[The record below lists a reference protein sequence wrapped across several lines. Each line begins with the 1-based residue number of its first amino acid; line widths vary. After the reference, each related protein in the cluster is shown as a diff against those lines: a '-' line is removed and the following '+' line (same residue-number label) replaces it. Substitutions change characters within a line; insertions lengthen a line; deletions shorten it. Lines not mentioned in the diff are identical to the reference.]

1 MQSGFLEKMRRAN
14 QGRDLESYTGR
25 MDAAT
30 IYKTETLLS
39 YFTDIK
45 NEMLIVDAGSG
56 TGKVAESIL
65 GKLQKT
71 GKKIEIVAVDI
82 THKYRDISPYDR
94 EISWLIADAAQQN
107 FAENSVDIKYF
118 STSGHEIASFGGG
131 PQRMI
136 TALKNTLAE
145 LKPGGQVIIRDF
157 VKPSSEKFLMKIKE
171 DDGQNFDSINLD
183 KTINYEQLSTMALFQ
198 CFHREFAGG
207 NAFDFTIQ
215 KQNGG
220 GQLIELDLEWA
231 YEFYM
236 RKEYKNNWQNE
247 INEKYSY
254 WTLEEAHK
262 MLEQVG
268 FTNVKVESN
277 PNQYILD
284 NWLKEQVKLYNR
296 DEQGN
301 LKELDF
307 PTTHMIAV
315 GYKAQ

>member
-1 MQSGFLEKMRRAN
+1 MSSEFLEKMKRAN

-39 YFTDIK
+39 YFSDVK
-45 NEMLIVDAGSG
+45 DEMLVVDAGSG

-65 GKLQKT
+65 DKIQKT

-82 THKYRDISPYDR
+82 THKYRNISPYDQ

-118 STSGHEIASFGGG
+118 STSGHEIVSFGGG
-131 PQRMI
+131 PQRMVS
-136 TALKNTLAE
+136 ALKNTLTE

-157 VKPSSEKFLMKIKE
+157 VKPATKKVLMKIRE
-171 DDGQNFDSINLD
+171 DDGQDFDSINLD
-183 KTINYEQLSTMALFQ
+183 EKIDYKKLSTMALFQ

-207 NAFDFTIQ
+207 NAFDFAFK
-215 KQNGG
+215 KQNDG

-236 RKEYKNNWQNE
+236 RKEYRDNWQNE

-254 WTLEEAHK
+254 WTLEEAHE
-262 MLEQVG
+262 MLEQIG
-268 FTNVKVESN
+268 FTNVKVETN

-296 DEQGN
+296 DENGR

-307 PTTHMIAV
+307 PTTHMVAM
-315 GYKAQ
+315 GFKT